1 MRELVARMS
10 LVIGFALNRR
20 WGDNWQAIIS
30 APAPMRP
37 FSQSQA
43 YIAKSVLLDSRL
55 ALFHE
60 KEGWLALADLHFGF
74 ELSQRMAGHLVPFW
88 GMQSIETRL
97 HELLRDYHP
106 ATLIL
111 LGDLV
116 HDQAAAREFFSFVT
130 RLQGY
135 CDVILIAGNHDVG
148 IKRQRPGANDS
159 NFNLLDAFAT
169 DGFEFHHGNCERQRN
184 GRIQII
190 GHFHPAATLHDGAG
204 LRLKFPALVQESQC
218 WIMPAFSPWAAGS
231 DWREREQNRI
241 WLCTPR
247 RILLVD
253 EEN

>member
-1 MRELVARMS
+1 
-10 LVIGFALNRR
+10 
-20 WGDNWQAIIS
+20 
-30 APAPMRP
+30 MRP

-60 KEGWLALADLHFGF
+60 EERWLAIADLHFGF
-74 ELSQRMAGHLVPFW
+74 ELSQRVAGHLVPFW

-97 HELLRDYHP
+97 RQLLCDYDP

-116 HDQAAAREFFSFVT
+116 HDKAPADEFFSLVT
-130 RLQGY
+130 RLREQ
-135 CDVILIAGNHDVG
+135 CDVILIAGNHDAQ
-148 IKRQRPGANDS
+148 IKRNDLRD
-159 NFNLLDAFAT
+159 FFAT
-169 DGFEFHHGNCERQRN
+169 DGFEFHHGDCEREQN

-204 LRLKFPALVQESQC
+204 LRLKFPVLVQESGC
-218 WIMPAFSPWAAGS
+218 WILPAFSPWAAGTE
-231 DWREREQNRI
+231 WTEREQSHI
-241 WLCTPR
+241 WLCTPH

-253 EEN
+253 RE